1 MNSEMIQDEEAMKR
15 IEELVVSDRS
25 STMLVCVQG
34 TEEGELCG
42 GIYSCYLKDPI
53 WFRGVGD
60 LVLKLDEMCNWVG
73 MPLATTDP
81 RFLNLEMER
90 RYREAS
96 SQHPQADRSN
106 LTYTMDQIPFKQA
119 LKARE
124 VLIVYVKYRQ
134 FSSLQGSIRG
144 KITKGKVVNFRSAL
158 ELMRMVSMI
167 QL

>member
-1 MNSEMIQDEEAMKR
+1 MGSEIIQDEEAMKR

-34 TEEGELCG
+34 TEEG
-42 GIYSCYLKDPI
+42 
-53 WFRGVGD
+53 D

-73 MPLATTDP
+73 MPHATTDP
-81 RFLNLEMER
+81 RFLNLETER

-96 SQHPQADRSN
+96 SHHPQADRSN

-124 VLIVYVKYRQ
+124 VLIIYVKYRQ

-158 ELMRMVSMI
+158 ELMRMISMI

>member
-1 MNSEMIQDEEAMKR
+1 MGSEIIQDEEAMKR

-42 GIYSCYLKDPI
+42 EIYSCYLKDPI

-73 MPLATTDP
+73 MPHATTDP
-81 RFLNLEMER
+81 RFLNLETER

-96 SQHPQADRSN
+96 SHHPQADRSN

-124 VLIVYVKYRQ
+124 VLIIYVKYR
-134 FSSLQGSIRG
+134 QGSIRG

-158 ELMRMVSMI
+158 ELMRMISMI